1 MTKISVIVPVHKL
14 EETYLTRCIESI
26 KNQKVKPHE
35 VLFITSNDKDVNKF
49 LTDYDYGDL
58 KEITKV
64 LGALP
69 HALSCITQTP
79 YDANQSINLL
89 LSLSKK

>member
-14 EETYLTRCIESI
+14 EETHLTKCIESI

-49 LTDYDYGDL
+49 LTDYNYGDL
-58 KEITKV
+58 
-64 LGALP
+64 
-69 HALSCITQTP
+69 
-79 YDANQSINLL
+79 
-89 LSLSKK
+89 